1 MIRIIYNLLLT
12 ILNHNKLCSDTVGKL
27 KPKHLFLDFLFKY
40 TSIILF
46 RLPYSATYTYAHKY
60 RNGGL
65 AHKYD
70 SYPLNLDIILC
81 ICRIHENLFKVSMYH
96 RKRLTKFVSKGAD
109 IKGFRFHEPYIW
121 SWLQVFHSA
130 IVANR

>member
-12 ILNHNKLCSDTVGKL
+12 ILNHSKLGSDTVGKL
-27 KPKHLFLDFLFKY
+27 KPKQLFQDFLFKY

-46 RLPYSATYTYAHKY
+46 RLSYSATYTYAQKY

-70 SYPLNLDIILC
+70 NYPLNMDIILC
-81 ICRIHENLFKVSMYH
+81 ISGSMKNSLRYQQTIGKDWQTLLVKGQILKV
-96 RKRLTKFVSKGAD
+96 L
-109 IKGFRFHEPYIW
+109 GFMNHIYDLGCNCFILP
-121 SWLQVFHSA
+121 L
-130 IVANR
+130 